1 MENGSKNYD
10 VFAALNAAKQE
21 SSARDVEQGR
31 VKKPEKIEYTKVLEF
46 VQNKIS
52 NTPEHNKVL
61 AQTIDTD
68 SGYEQLKNIIYTV
81 MQSYPI
87 PLTEKQIVDFRSRIF
102 DDMTGIGILTKYVDD
117 PNIEEINIYG
127 PGPKQIEVIDGNGS
141 HMLNEGF
148 KDCEEVLSITKRMVR
163 KGKAIIDEK
172 TPRVDSY
179 MDGGTRV
186 SAMIPPIVRDDKG
199 AVVSIRKQT
208 KANITKEALIRSYT
222 GLEEEFELIELCF
235 NNKVSGAIV
244 GATGSGKTTLLN
256 YFLSQ
261 YVKNAMEASRVYI
274 IEESRELQLPSDAR
288 VFYTAVSGDE
298 HSANYISADA
308 LLKSA
313 LRFHP
318 TFITC
323 AEMRGAEAMNA
334 MTAAQTG
341 HVVWSTLHCDSCE
354 ESYQR
359 LLTMCKM
366 SGTDLSETLLL
377 RNLIKAFPIL
387 VSAQQM
393 RDGTR
398 KITGIYEATDVEGI
412 NIIGHYL
419 YKLQISHFEFDGNGR
434 VKKVH
439 GKHQKVGYLSDR
451 MAQHIFD
458 NCGNFELV
466 HKFASPD
473 WRPESMDE
481 HMKNN
486 NEQDDMPL
494 PEIHKLKAAVTPEPD
509 KTPEKPTFDKA
520 FARHEPEPTRQPE
533 QPHTE
538 DNPAPM
544 AEQQDDRAEIPYTP
558 VPPVAPPPAD
568 TFAQETPHQA
578 PPIPRP
584 QVPYS
589 GQPYPRQQQP
599 QGQGRPMQ
607 QPAMAPRPAP
617 QQRPSD
623 NRPPVM
629 PGQPNQTQG
638 PAGQPRPAAQQ
649 QRPPQGYPQG
659 YQPQQRPAGQPR
671 PQNAPAQQPPQNNGY
686 QPRPTPQQ
694 GQRAQYPPQ
703 MQRPQQPASQDQA
716 MNRQVQSGQMPPQM
730 QQPPRQQF
738 RQPQNAPMRPMQRPQ
753 QERTDYREMSPDE
766 F

>member
-87 PLTEKQIVDFRSRIF
+87 PLTEKQIIDFRSRIF
-102 DDMTGIGILTKYVDD
+102 NDMTGIGILTKYVDD
-117 PNIEEINIYG
+117 PNVEEINIYG

-163 KGKAIIDEK
+163 KGKAVIDEK

-179 MDGGTRV
+179 MNGGTRV

-208 KANITKEALIRSYT
+208 ESNITKETLIRSYT

-261 YVKNAMEASRVYI
+261 YVKNAMEDSRVYI

-288 VFYTAVSGDE
+288 VFYTAVYGDE

-398 KITGIYEATDVEGI
+398 KITGIYEATDIDGI

-451 MAQHIFD
+451 MAQHIFN

-486 NEQDDMPL
+486 NEQDDMSL

-520 FARHEPEPTRQPE
+520 FALHEPEPMRQPE

-544 AEQQDDRAEIPYTP
+544 AEQQEERKEILYAP

-578 PPIPRP
+578 PPIPRQ

-589 GQPYPRQQQP
+589 
-599 QGQGRPMQ
+599 
-607 QPAMAPRPAP
+607 
-617 QQRPSD
+617 
-623 NRPPVM
+623 
-629 PGQPNQTQG
+629 
-638 PAGQPRPAAQQ
+638 GQPRPAAQQ

-703 MQRPQQPASQDQA
+703 MQRPQQPAPQDQA

-738 RQPQNAPMRPMQRPQ
+738 RQPQNAPIRPMQRPQ
-753 QERTDYREMSPDE
+753 QERTDCREMSHDE

>member
-87 PLTEKQIVDFRSRIF
+87 PLTEKQIADFRSRIF
-102 DDMTGIGILTKYVDD
+102 DDMTGIGILTKYVED

-141 HMLNEGF
+141 HMLTEGF

-261 YVKNAMEASRVYI
+261 YVKNAMEDSRVYI

-298 HSANYISADA
+298 HSPNYISADA

-387 VSAQQM
+387 ISAQQM

-398 KITGIYEATDVEGI
+398 KITGIYEATDVDGI

-494 PEIHKLKAAVTPEPD
+494 PEIHKLEAPVSQEPNEA
-509 KTPEKPTFDKA
+509 PEKPA
-520 FARHEPEPTRQPE
+520 FGEDFAQHEPEPMRQPE
-533 QPHTE
+533 QSHVE
-538 DNPAPM
+538 DNPTPV
-544 AEQQDDRAEIPYTP
+544 AEQQEERREIPYAP

-568 TFAQETPHQA
+568 TFAQEIPPQT

-584 QVPYS
+584 QVPYP

-607 QPAMAPRPAP
+607 QPAMSPRPAP

-629 PGQPNQTQG
+629 QGQPSQGQG
-638 PAGQPRPAAQQ
+638 PAQPRPAAQP

-671 PQNAPAQQPPQNNGY
+671 PQNAPAQQPAP
-686 QPRPTPQQ
+686 
-694 GQRAQYPPQ
+694 
-703 MQRPQQPASQDQA
+703 QDQT
-716 MNRQVQSGQMPPQM
+716 MNRQVQSGQRPPQM

-738 RQPQNAPMRPMQRPQ
+738 RQPQNAPMSPMQRPQ